1 MEKFEK
7 TQNLSYNNKMGIE
20 QWHLNHTPEN
30 PAYRWLMRLKG
41 WCERLGLS
49 PQTVKVIN
57 DLKEVPKCTALG
69 ARMGIPPDF
78 SRLTPQEKNPIETGE
93 TQNVPAI
100 LIADIDGVLVSI
112 WPALV
117 DFWKKWKESPT
128 LSPSQIWKK
137 LEESIAQTRPP
148 WWETLLPLA
157 RMAKAAD
164 QVIIWTNRV
173 PVNQESRFWKIAGG
187 IFNDG
192 TWLERFPFF
201 SQKAA
206 EKLKNARPFRE
217 KTQVLVG
224 FPKNISPI
232 LQKIEEMNDP
242 YVVYVGSSWLDI
254 RNFERIIEELG
265 RRENP
270 IVFCS
275 TNHLIL

>member
-1 MEKFEK
+1 
-7 TQNLSYNNKMGIE
+7 MGIE

-30 PAYRWLMRLKG
+30 PAYLCLMRLNEWREG
-41 WCERLGLS
+41 LDLS

-57 DLKEVPKCTALG
+57 NLREVPHYTALG
-69 ARMGIPPDF
+69 ARMGINPDS
-78 SRLTPQEKNPIETGE
+78 SRLTPQERELIEGE
-93 TQNVPAI
+93 IQKVPV
-100 LIADIDGVLVSI
+100 LLLVDVDGVLVSI

-137 LEESIAQTRPP
+137 LEESIAQARPP
-148 WWETLLPLA
+148 WRETLLPLA
-157 RMAKAAD
+157 RMAKAAN

-173 PVNQESRFWKIAGG
+173 PVNQESRFWKKALRI
-187 IFNDG
+187 IFDDG

-201 SQKAA
+201 SKQAA
-206 EKLKNARPFRE
+206 ERLEKAMPFVE

-232 LQKIEEMNDP
+232 LQKIEEMGDP
-242 YVVYVGSSWLDI
+242 YVIYVGSSWPDI
-254 RNFERIIEELG
+254 RNFKRIIEELR
-265 RRENP
+265 RREDP
-270 IVFCS
+270 FDRIVFCS